1 MARIEADGKEDY
13 TGHQGQLGKFA
24 PTTGGVKKTTP
35 FQAGNSGFERDQEQ
49 RPSRLF
55 KKLPRAYLVGLF
67 ETPISVP
74 FTLKRVTIMPKD
86 IQALQGESEAKRGPG
101 I

>member
-35 FQAGNSGFERDQEQ
+35 FQAGNSGFERDQEVLEEHVSFLI
-49 RPSRLF
+49 R
-55 KKLPRAYLVGLF
+55 KLPFQRLVREIAQDFKTDLRFHSSGRRGSSRSCRGL
-67 ETPISVP
+67 I
-74 FTLKRVTIMPKD
+74 
-86 IQALQGESEAKRGPG
+86 
-101 I
+101 